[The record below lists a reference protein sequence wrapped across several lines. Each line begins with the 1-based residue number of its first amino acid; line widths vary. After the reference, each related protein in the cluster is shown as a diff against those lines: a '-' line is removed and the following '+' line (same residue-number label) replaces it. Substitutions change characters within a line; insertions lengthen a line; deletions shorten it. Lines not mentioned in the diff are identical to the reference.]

1 MSDMMQLSDVP
12 LKRELCDDT
21 SSGTSSSE
29 SEPPSPKRA
38 CSLEWCD
45 PFYESSADDS
55 MREALGDLGFESDLP
70 EIISDALLKL
80 SPTEDQHADDFA
92 GLWEIVDAGTA
103 DEAAVGFEDRQLH
116 EVSSGDVETAAQQ
129 VCEATAPRGGRGAP
143 GGAAHNRK
151 EWTEWEDAAIR
162 SGVLELGL
170 RWRAIAARLPG
181 RSDDAV
187 RNRWARLQ
195 NGGGVVSAAAA
206 AKIPMPRQKR
216 EGAEQRHS
224 WTAEEDAIILSCI
237 AEWGRRWNRI
247 GERLPNRTEHAIRN
261 RWHRLQMTARDG
273 DSKESQL
280 APAATPSCAEEERVA
295 LADRLDF
302 ERLLPTA

>member
-1 MSDMMQLSDVP
+1 MGRSIGIASYGMIATYGGVEM
-12 LKRELCDDT
+12 
-21 SSGTSSSE
+21 
-29 SEPPSPKRA
+29 
-38 CSLEWCD
+38 
-45 PFYESSADDS
+45 
-55 MREALGDLGFESDLP
+55 
-70 EIISDALLKL
+70 
-80 SPTEDQHADDFA
+80 
-92 GLWEIVDAGTA
+92 
-103 DEAAVGFEDRQLH
+103 AV
-116 EVSSGDVETAAQQ
+116 QQ
-129 VCEATAPRGGRGAP
+129 VYKPATPRGARNNRSSP
-143 GGAAHNRK
+143 GGVAHNRK

-273 DSKESQL
+273 DSKESPL

-302 ERLLPTA
+302 ERLLPAA